1 MTAIVIVVVSVVAYF
16 SSSSSS
22 ASKPP
27 TAITS
32 LPSIEELGVK
42 PDPHEEVDGGVGAPG
57 AGSGWSFWGTAPAAA
72 QPPTPSSQVGGKRV
86 GEQDS

>member
-27 TAITS
+27 PTITS

-42 PDPHEEVDGGVGAPG
+42 PDPHEEVDAGVAPG
-57 AGSGWSFWGTAPAAA
+57 SSGWSFWGTTHAAPA
-72 QPPTPSSQVGGKRV
+72 PPNPSSQVGGKRV
-86 GEQDS
+86 GEQEQ